1 MSEQPQENNDVVRTQ
16 TFDTEGPVELDVDV
30 TAGAVEIRLTDEPG
44 VSVEVRRSQAGTPS
58 WAESAA
64 GVLNWVGE
72 MFGGQAGPLAA
83 STDAVQEV
91 RIEKLGDRVVVRGPK
106 PPPPLRTPLAVTV
119 SAPTDSHVR
128 VRTRF
133 AGVTVRGT
141 CGRADIGTGTGS
153 VALDRA
159 TGTTAVRTSSG
170 EVDIATLSGPA
181 TIHGGSAS
189 VRLGE
194 VTDAVLVRTTTSEI
208 IVSEAASG
216 SVEAISGTGDIRV
229 GVRRGV
235 TAEIDLS
242 SGGGTVH
249 SDLEVS
255 DAPPDEPTAL
265 SIRARSGAGRVV
277 VTSA

>member
-1 MSEQPQENNDVVRTQ
+1 MTEQPQGGDDVVRTQ
-16 TFDTEGPVELDVDV
+16 AFDTDGPVELDVDV
-30 TAGAVEIRLTDEPG
+30 TVGTVEVRLTDDPG
-44 VSVEVRRSQAGTPS
+44 VAVEVRRSHTGTPS

-64 GVLNWVGE
+64 GMLNWVGE
-72 MFGGQAGPLAA
+72 VFGGQGGPLSAPA
-83 STDAVQEV
+83 DTVKEV

-106 PPPPLRTPLAVTV
+106 APPPMGSPLAVTV
-119 SAPTDSHVR
+119 RAPAASHVR
-128 VRTRF
+128 ARTRL

-141 CGRADIGTGTGS
+141 CGRADISTGS
-153 VALDRA
+153 GSVTLDRA
-159 TGTTAVRTSSG
+159 TDTTTVRTSSG

-181 TIHGGSAS
+181 TVNGGSGG

-194 VTDAVLVRTTTSEI
+194 VSGTVLVRTTSSEI

-216 SVEAISGTGDIRV
+216 AVEAISGTGDIRV
-229 GVRRGV
+229 GVRLGV

-255 DAPPDEPTAL
+255 DTPPDEPTAL

-277 VTSA
+277 VTRA